1 MMHSREKSDAAIV
14 ALAIVIRANFAEL
27 AQQSYSQLI
36 RWSPLQ
42 WVIVAL
48 VKPLNVVAIEA
59 LVTDLHPG
67 TQRAHGRKF
76 LDGEPDRLG
85 CGRKAAI
92 AQLLS
97 PTLALAHEQ
106 FGGYAVVERHSSRS
120 AGFAFMLNPITEIDR
135 KGLFGRQASARS
147 ATPTSTPT
155 FPHLVELALPPGGFR
170 SVCLEIDAFHRG
182 RPSQYAAAGVDTRPS
197 NSLFDSAS
205 QTPPLRMHSAT
216 ASVANA

>member
-1 MMHSREKSDAAIV
+1 MC
-14 ALAIVIRANFAEL
+14 ANWRD
-27 AQQSYSQLI
+27 SINTYSQLI

-42 WVIVAL
+42 WIIVAL

-76 LDGEPDRLG
+76 LDGEPDRLC

-106 FGGYAVVERHSSRS
+106 FGGYAVVECHSSRS

-147 ATPTSTPT
+147 AIPTSPPT
-155 FPHLVELALPPGGFR
+155 TEV
-170 SVCLEIDAFHRG
+170 
-182 RPSQYAAAGVDTRPS
+182 T
-197 NSLFDSAS
+197 
-205 QTPPLRMHSAT
+205 TPPQYYYDSWNYHSPYYW
-216 ASVANA
+216 

>member
-48 VKPLNVVAIEA
+48 VKPLNVVPIEA

-106 FGGYAVVERHSSRS
+106 FGGYAVVECHSSRS

-135 KGLFGRQASARS
+135 KGLFGRHIGLVI
-147 ATPTSTPT
+147 PTQRQRLAWHQSLP
-155 FPHLVELALPPGGFR
+155 FAFLNCLAALPIRALVPDRTFVKVTMVSESWSRAHTLRAVIMTYGNSIILFT
-170 SVCLEIDAFHRG
+170 
-182 RPSQYAAAGVDTRPS
+182 PSTLSYT
-197 NSLFDSAS
+197 
-205 QTPPLRMHSAT
+205 AT
-216 ASVANA
+216 

>member
-1 MMHSREKSDAAIV
+1 MCATWRDSI
-14 ALAIVIRANFAEL
+14 NT
-27 AQQSYSQLI
+27 YSQLI

-42 WVIVAL
+42 WIIVAL

-106 FGGYAVVERHSSRS
+106 FGGYAVVECHSSRS

-135 KGLFGRQASARS
+135 KGLFGRQASARTTT
-147 ATPTSTPT
+147 TPGITTLLTIGNIAARLLFLRLT
-155 FPHLVELALPPGGFR
+155 FRPLARLAQNEEPAKPERIKESSCLPWGNASR
-170 SVCLEIDAFHRG
+170 LNARIASNRAG
-182 RPSQYAAAGVDTRPS
+182 RR
-197 NSLFDSAS
+197 
-205 QTPPLRMHSAT
+205 H
-216 ASVANA
+216 